1 VCVHEQTDTDKETHT
16 QVYDGYFVADRRHG
30 CGVLT
35 GPGGGEWTFAG
46 EWKDDERH
54 GRGVERLVD
63 GRYEGQFQG
72 NRRHG
77 RGVHVWYATGNR
89 LEGEWRAG
97 TIHGSG
103 TFTSQDGTYK
113 GEWKDGEQHGR
124 GVYTYASGDRFE
136 GEFRGGKRHGSGVY
150 VGADGYVYDGE
161 WFRGVENGQGCRS
174 DSQARFEGHFFQ
186 GKRHGHGVETAAD
199 GLQRYEGGW
208 QVGKRHGKG
217 IETTI
222 ESTYEGEF
230 CLGRRHGKGV
240 QQWVDGLS
248 YEGEYQVYSAIL
260 LYICM
265 SLYFAVVLSSR
276 LPRSR
281 ASERPCS
288 CSRVRKG
295 SRKDDSLRC
304 RKQGHMLTITHGCGS
319 SLSGWSI
326 CILSSEGV

>member
-1 VCVHEQTDTDKETHT
+1 M
-16 QVYDGYFVADRRHG
+16 
-30 CGVLT
+30 
-35 GPGGGEWTFAG
+35 
-46 EWKDDERH
+46 
-54 GRGVERLVD
+54 ERLAD
-63 GRYEGQFQG
+63 GRYEGQFLG

-77 RGVHVWYATGNR
+77 RGLHVWYATGNR

-124 GVYTYASGDRFE
+124 GVYSYANGDRFE

-150 VGADGYVYDGE
+150 VGAEGYMYDGE

-174 DSQARFEGHFFQ
+174 DSEARFEGNFFQ

-208 QVGKRHGKG
+208 QVGKHHGKG
-217 IETTI
+217 IETTV

-240 QQWVDGLS
+240 EQWVDGLS
-248 YEGEYQVYSAIL
+248 YQGDYLVYNTYYCTSACLCISRRRCRHGSRGVVQVTVSAHAQS
-260 LYICM
+260 M
-265 SLYFAVVLSSR
+265 GAYF
-276 LPRSR
+276 P
-281 ASERPCS
+281 SERGRS
-288 CSRVRKG
+288 LARLRSSDVAYGNVRHAFLKKKTVRVTLSYG
-295 SRKDDSLRC
+295 LRP
-304 RKQGHMLTITHGCGS
+304 
-319 SLSGWSI
+319 
-326 CILSSEGV
+326 